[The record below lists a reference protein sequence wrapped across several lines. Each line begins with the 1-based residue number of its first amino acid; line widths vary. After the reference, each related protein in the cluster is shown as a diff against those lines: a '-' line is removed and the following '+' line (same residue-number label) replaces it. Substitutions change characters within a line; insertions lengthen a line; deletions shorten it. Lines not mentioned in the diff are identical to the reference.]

1 MRLLEE
7 GTYTWNDI
15 QFDGIAKASGNSSNE
30 VDFASLY
37 SQTKLFEGLTVH
49 LEKCSLFYKPG
60 PLSQALSFYN
70 SLALGSDGQI
80 ILERFTS
87 LQSVVEALTALT
99 AYPSKVFKFQV
110 IVNQDGSAPRV
121 GADQATRELQVVG
134 MVKP

>member
-1 MRLLEE
+1 MRLLGK

-15 QFDGIAKASGNSSNE
+15 QFDGIGKAIGNSSNE

-49 LEKCSLFYKPG
+49 LDKCSLLYKQG

-70 SLALGSDGQI
+70 SLALGTDGQI

-87 LQSVVEALTALT
+87 LQAVSEALTALT
-99 AYPSKVFKFQV
+99 AYPSKVFKFQAS
-110 IVNQDGSAPRV
+110 VNLDGGAV
-121 GADQATRELQVVG
+121 AGADQASRELQVVG